1 MLSSIISFRPLVGNT
16 NRWPAKRRKK
26 KPMNLKI
33 VIRSETDADVSEITE
48 VTVAAF
54 KTLEISNHTEQFIIT
69 ALRAA
74 KALTISLVA
83 EVDGRVIGH
92 IAFSP
97 LTISDGSRNW
107 YGLGPVSVLP
117 DYQGQGVGKALMREG
132 LSRLKDMNAQGCCL
146 VGHPDYYRR
155 FGFKNMPGLVHEGV
169 PREVFFALS
178 FDGHIPQGT
187 VTFHD
192 GFKADG

>member
-1 MLSSIISFRPLVGNT
+1 
-16 NRWPAKRRKK
+16 
-26 KPMNLKI
+26 MNLK
-33 VIRSETDADVSEITE
+33 VAIRSETDADVGAITE

-54 KTLEISNHTEQFIIT
+54 ETLEISNHTEQFIIT

-97 LTISDGSRNW
+97 VAISDGTRNW

-117 DYQGQGVGKALMREG
+117 EYQRQGIGKALMQEG
-132 LSRLKDMNAQGCCL
+132 LSRLKNMSAQGCCL
-146 VGHPDYYRR
+146 VGHPDYYKQ
-155 FGFKNMPGLVHEGV
+155 FGFRNMPGLVLEGV
-169 PREVFFALS
+169 PQEFFFALS
-178 FDGHIPQGT
+178 FDGHTPQGT

-192 GFKADG
+192 AFKANG